1 MMSTHR
7 AMQGGPVAY
16 LQIPLFLNKR
26 FIVHICG
33 WWGCGRSK
41 IWSIFVD
48 FVNVWPVIRCPKRIT
63 YDINEWSKILNS
75 GSIENDVKV
84 LKTYE
89 ELKGFIKAPTV
100 RQKEPCIQTM
110 VIDAQTKSCIP
121 AESWIKMEQRLVAF
135 ITLDQYVF
143 SNLKEMSG
151 ISDADSYFD

>member
-1 MMSTHR
+1 
-7 AMQGGPVAY
+7 MQRGPVTY
-16 LQIPLFLNKR
+16 LQILLFLNKR
-26 FIVHICG
+26 SIVHICG
-33 WWGCGRSK
+33 WCGCGRTK

-48 FVNVWPVIRCPKRIT
+48 VVNVWLVIRCPKRIT

-110 VIDAQTKSCIP
+110 VTDAQTKSCIP
-121 AESWIKMEQRLVAF
+121 VESWIKMEQRLNAF
-135 ITLDQYVF
+135 ITLDQYDF

-151 ISDADSYFD
+151 ISDADSCFD